1 MSLPFFTN
9 SKCAV
14 CGKESEQITL
24 ASTNTF
30 GSPDL
35 DLRPPEMKRSTMCW
49 WIQECPHCGY
59 ISESI
64 DDETDVDKDFLQSV
78 EYISCSGKV
87 FASELAQKF
96 YKYYLINLLDENEED
111 AFYAV
116 LHASWACDDA
126 EDIDNAVYCRKLAIV
141 EIEKLIKETD
151 NPTLLV
157 QKTDLLRRA
166 GLFQLVINDYGNI
179 NFDDELLNQIIA
191 FEIEKSVQED
201 MNCYTVADATQNQPE

>member
-1 MSLPFFTN
+1 MSRPIFIN
-9 SKCAV
+9 NKCAV
-14 CGKESEQITL
+14 CGNESEQITL

-64 DDETDVDKDFLQSV
+64 DDETNIDKDFLQSA
-78 EYISCSGKV
+78 EYISCSGKT

-116 LHASWACDDA
+116 LHAAWACDDIK
-126 EDIDNAVYCRKLAIV
+126 DIDNAVHCRKLAIV
-141 EIEKLIKETD
+141 EIEKLINETD

-157 QKTDLLRRA
+157 QKADLLRRA
-166 GLFQLVINDYGNI
+166 GLFQSVIIEYSNN
-179 NFDDELLNQIIA
+179 NFEKELLNQIIA

-201 MNCYTVADATQNQPE
+201 MGCYTVADVTQIQPE

>member
-9 SKCAV
+9 SKCVV

-59 ISESI
+59 ISKSI

-78 EYISCSGKV
+78 EYISCSGKA

-157 QKTDLLRRA
+157 QKADLLRRA

-191 FEIEKSVQED
+191 FEIEKSVLED

>member
-49 WIQECPHCGY
+49 WVQECPYCGY
-59 ISESI
+59 ISENI
-64 DDETDVDKDFLQSV
+64 DDETDVDIDFLQSA
-78 EYISCSGKV
+78 EYISCSGKA

-157 QKTDLLRRA
+157 QKADLFRRA
-166 GLFQLVINDYGNI
+166 GFFQLVINDYGNI
-179 NFDDELLNQIIA
+179 NFDEELLNQIIA

-201 MNCYTVADATQNQPE
+201 MNCYTVADVTQNQPE